1 MQAPAAQPLTPEEIK
16 KAAKELKETTN
27 QLAARLL
34 YLQGQANH
42 IEDEIKKVKAQCEEM
57 YSADLVPA
65 KNDTSVLFSDGSTQ
79 KVRLQRVSTGTYFK
93 VEDDYK
99 DDFTAKKRKLEADY
113 LKNGRATMA
122 EKACT
127 WKVAV
132 VKK

>member
-1 MQAPAAQPLTPEEIK
+1 MQAPAPQPLTPQEIE
-16 KAAKELKETTN
+16 KATN
-27 QLAARLL
+27 ELAARLL

-79 KVRLQRVSTGTYFK
+79 KVRLQRVSTGTYFC
-93 VEDDYK
+93 VEDDHK
-99 DDFTAKKRKLEADY
+99 DDFTARKRRLEAEY

-122 EKACT
+122 EKACS
-127 WKVAV
+127 WRVQV

>member
-1 MQAPAAQPLTPEEIK
+1 MQAPAAQSLTPEELK
-16 KAAKELKETTN
+16 KATDD
-27 QLAARLL
+27 LAARLL
-34 YLQGQANH
+34 YLQGQEKH
-42 IEDEIKKVKAQCEEM
+42 IEDEIKRVKAQCEEM
-57 YSADLVPA
+57 YNASLVPA
-65 KNDTSVLFSDGSTQ
+65 KNDTSLLFSDGSTQ

-113 LKNGRATMA
+113 LKDGRATMA